1 MEKHLY
7 EVYWETKTAKGVRR
21 YSRIFKHEILAVP
34 FFAEKRRKETT
45 TMAFCREVAVSY
57 DDRGRATE
65 IRFVNLLCA
74 HLVTDTAMVMGR

>member
-21 YSRIFKHEILAVP
+21 YSRSFRYEILAVP
-34 FFAEKRRKETT
+34 FFAEKKRKETT

-65 IRFVNLLCA
+65 IRFVRLLCA
-74 HLVTDTAMVMGR
+74 HLVADASVATK